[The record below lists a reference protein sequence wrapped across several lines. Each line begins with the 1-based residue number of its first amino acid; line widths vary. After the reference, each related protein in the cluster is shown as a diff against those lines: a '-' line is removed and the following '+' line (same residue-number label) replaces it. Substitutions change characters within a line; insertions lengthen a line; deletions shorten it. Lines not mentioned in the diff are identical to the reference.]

1 MSNKDI
7 NYLHVYQFEGKN
19 RKAWQDSLIHKDFCD
34 ITLYCDNKQ
43 IEAHKIIISSYS
55 KVFLNILRQSS
66 NSHQIIY
73 MSGVKYTELQNL
85 IMLMY
90 EGEVS
95 INKDDIDN
103 FLNVAED
110 LKISGLS
117 KGHKYDK
124 SLENCFSQI
133 ELIPK
138 KVYGQPNMIEM
149 DEINGRYF
157 TENVDVEDLKHDILE
172 KSTTYTEMMHLYDD
186 NLSKSN
192 QFQEKKLY

>member
-1 MSNKDI
+1 MSN
-7 NYLHVYQFEGKN
+7 HVYQFEGKS

-73 MSGVKYTELQNL
+73 MSGVKYTELQIL
-85 IMLMY
+85 ITLMY

-103 FLNVAED
+103 F
-110 LKISGLS
+110 
-117 KGHKYDK
+117 
-124 SLENCFSQI
+124 
-133 ELIPK
+133 
-138 KVYGQPNMIEM
+138 
-149 DEINGRYF
+149 
-157 TENVDVEDLKHDILE
+157 
-172 KSTTYTEMMHLYDD
+172 
-186 NLSKSN
+186 
-192 QFQEKKLY
+192 